1 MHSRGI
7 VFVFFAIAIIAV
19 KLNSCDQSYSSPRIN
34 SLSSYHCEEN
44 CVPVY
49 LNLHVPP
56 EKSLYSRV
64 YISGSFNGWRHGDP
78 DLELEQVDNG
88 TYRATLLLP
97 EGEDIKY
104 RYTVARD
111 QKYGFAEYGEL
122 RAIKVMEGNVRR
134 DSIAEWGEGVLTS
147 TLWTPDKL
155 ERTNI
160 QTLFLEKHQ
169 ADLRMTHPVVPSKVD
184 SMFESAEEKWAEEGT
199 LFYSG
204 YDRLLST
211 AYSSL
216 YDLQM
221 MIGNH
226 EPSKEAECHMAVN
239 YVLPALL
246 DELAYVEAAS
256 HKARFSLLGNYS
268 EVVDAMDCEGLSE
281 EEMELLSGLYH
292 ARIPDLIALAPADID
307 TTYFN
312 EKRLWN
318 AMTSYKSLYA
328 SLHSVEQ
335 GKLTITNSKSAATQ
349 PAL

>member
-19 KLNSCDQSYSSPRIN
+19 KLNSCDRFYSSPRIT
-34 SLSSYHCEEN
+34 SLSSYQCEGN

-64 YISGSFNGWRHGDP
+64 YISGSFNGWRHADP
-78 DLELEQVDNG
+78 ELELEQVDKT
-88 TYRATLLLP
+88 TYRTTLLLP
-97 EGEDIKY
+97 EGERIRY
-104 RYTVARD
+104 RYTVSRD
-111 QKYGFAEYGEL
+111 QKYGFAEYGDL
-122 RAIKVMEGNVRR
+122 RAIKIMNGNVRR

-155 ERTNI
+155 ERKNI

-169 ADLRMTHPVVPSKVD
+169 SDLRLTDPVVPSKVD
-184 SMFESAEEKWAEEGT
+184 SMFEAAERKWAEEGT

-211 AYSSL
+211 AYTSL

-226 EPSKEAECHMAVN
+226 APSKEAECHMAVN

-246 DELAYVEAAS
+246 DELAYVEASS

-268 EVVDAMDCEGLSE
+268 EVVDAIDCDGLSGE
-281 EEMELLSGLYH
+281 EIGLLSGLYH
-292 ARIPDLIALAPADID
+292 ARIPDLIARAPADID

-312 EKRLWN
+312 EQRLWN
-318 AMTSYKSLYA
+318 EMTSYKSLYT
-328 SLHSVEQ
+328 SLRSREK
-335 GKLTITNSKSAATQ
+335 GKLTIVRAKQEAIQ
-349 PAL
+349 PTL

>member
-19 KLNSCDQSYSSPRIN
+19 KLNSCDRSYSSPRIN
-34 SLSSYHCEEN
+34 NLSSYQCEGT

-64 YISGSFNGWRHGDP
+64 YISGSFNGWRHADP
-78 DLELEQVDNG
+78 ELELEQVDKT
-88 TYRATLLLP
+88 TYRTTVLLP
-97 EGEDIKY
+97 EGEGIKY

-111 QKYGFAEYGEL
+111 QKYGFAEYGDL
-122 RAIKVMEGNVRR
+122 RAIKVMDGNVRR

-155 ERTNI
+155 ERKNI
-160 QTLFLEKHQ
+160 QGLFLDKHLV
-169 ADLRMTHPVVPSKVD
+169 DLRLTDPVVPSKVD
-184 SMFESAEEKWAEEGT
+184 SMFEAAEKKWAEEGA

-216 YDLQM
+216 YHLQM

-226 EPSKEAECHMAVN
+226 APSKEAECHMAVN
-239 YVLPALL
+239 YVLPALM
-246 DELAYVEAAS
+246 DELAYVEGAS
-256 HKARFSLLGNYS
+256 HAARYSLLGNYS
-268 EVVDAMDCEGLSE
+268 EVVDAIYCDGLSG
-281 EEMELLSGLYH
+281 EEMGLLYELYH
-292 ARIPDLIALAPADID
+292 SRIPDLIALAPADID

-312 EKRLWN
+312 EQRLWN
-318 AMTSYKSLYA
+318 DMSPYKSVYA
-328 SLHSVEQ
+328 SLRSTQ
-335 GKLTITNSKSAATQ
+335 TGKLTITRRKDEATQ
-349 PAL
+349 PTL